1 MNKTAILSTGLW
13 LAAIIGVG
21 ASGAV
26 SAQEFAALVSPP
38 RYELFGEPGQ
48 VSRQVL
54 EITHMGTQT
63 TPYRVFTADWTLA
76 PDGSVSFFEPLQS
89 GSCRPW
95 VALERRELSL
105 SAKAKRRFRF
115 EVTIPPDAAPGE
127 CRFAVMIEGDELKV
141 KAGDSVSF
149 PAAAR
154 IGVVVYMTIGKGAPV
169 LEIAGAVVDKVAGQ
183 LTPMLQ
189 IRNIGNAHGRLSG
202 ILDVTDAA
210 GAKFEMSPA
219 TLPILPGETRDIV
232 LSAVPE
238 DKIAQSARFPL
249 TVKGN
254 LEWADKKTA
263 INQVFKA
270 PANPVKLCTDACV
283 AEEADVKQ
291 P

>member
-1 MNKTAILSTGLW
+1 MDAPTILCAGFW
-13 LAAIIGVG
+13 LAAMIGVG
-21 ASGAV
+21 IGGTV

-38 RYELFGEPGQ
+38 RYELVVEPGQ

-115 EVTIPPDAAPGE
+115 EVAVPPDAAPGE

-154 IGVVVYMTIGKGAPV
+154 IGVVVYLTIGKGAPV
-169 LEIAGAVVDKVAGQ
+169 LEVAGAAVDNLAGK
-183 LTPMLQ
+183 LTPTLQ

-202 ILDVTDAA
+202 ILDVTDAV
-210 GAKFEMSPA
+210 GAKFEMSPE
-219 TLPILPGETRDIV
+219 TLPILPGETRKIV

-238 DKIAQSARFPL
+238 DKIAQSAKFPL
-249 TVKGN
+249 TIKGN
-254 LEWADKKTA
+254 LEWADKKTTL
-263 INQVFKA
+263 NQVFKA
-270 PANPVKLCTDACV
+270 PVNSVKLCTDACV
-283 AEEADVKQ
+283 AEESDVKQ